1 MAYKLAEE
9 DKLCGVIY
17 PTYEGFSPIPKVTC
31 DMLESKCEQTIIVKC
46 GEDSTSE
53 SISTTTSTSQSS
65 SESTSTSESTSQSV
79 SSSESV
85 SNSESTSVSTSLST
99 SESTSESVSESSST
113 ENSNTPE
120 EPKPTPEPQP
130 EPTPTPVLT
139 DDEITELLYSRAY
152 PNDKQLGNVEMD
164 ALTRI
169 TTAITEP
176 TPEELEDFKNT
187 VVTLTGDI
195 EELKGYKV
203 EVIPK
208 KRDEDYPKVGENGLN
223 SFYTFTYK
231 VTKPNGDVYTSEV
244 NDIPSHTSEIT
255 QYDKLLPNLDPFSKV
270 ITKDGQVVEVPEV
283 TEEEKTS
290 YENKV
295 IEELKKKLPEGTT
308 VEAVLEGANYEK
320 GSEVLRG
327 KTNYDLNVKITK
339 NDTVYEHTYKVP
351 HTEEAPNEEP
361 EAPDENIER
370 IFSNIDFGVVT
381 YDGDLIT
388 DIRENFGASDL
399 GNQVKEHDLPRISET
414 LGAKLE
420 EALNIRLTGGNVYK
434 VNDFTV
440 RMNYKVGE
448 HKPWSKSVFSFTAKI
463 TKPNGEVVTKEGD
476 ITSGAIDTL

>member
-17 PTYEGFSPIPKVTC
+17 PTYEGFSPIPKATC
-31 DMLESKCEQTIIVKC
+31 EMLESKCEQTIIVKC

-53 SISTTTSTSQSS
+53 STSTTTSTSQSS
-65 SESTSTSESTSQSV
+65 SESTSTSESTSQ
-79 SSSESV
+79 SV

-113 ENSNTPE
+113 DNSNTPE
-120 EPKPTPEPQP
+120 EPKPNPEPQP

-176 TPEELEDFKNT
+176 TSEELEDFKNT
-187 VVTLTGDI
+187 VITLTGDI

-255 QYDKLLPNLDPFSKV
+255 QYDKLLPNLDSFSKV

-283 TEEEKTS
+283 TEEEKTA

-320 GSEVLRG
+320 GSEVLSG

-351 HTEEAPNEEP
+351 HTEEAPKEEP
-361 EAPDENIER
+361 DVPDENLETVL
-370 IFSNIDFGVVT
+370 SNIRLGVII

-388 DIRENFGASDL
+388 GISDGNSLTMGDPIKESDL
-399 GNQVKEHDLPRISET
+399 PKISET
-414 LGAKLE
+414 LKGDLE
-420 EALNIRLTGGNVYK
+420 KSLNRGLTGGNVYK
-434 VNDFTV
+434 VNNFTI
-440 RMNYKVGE
+440 RMNYKVGD
-448 HKPWSKSVFSFTAKI
+448 HKPLSESVFSFTAEI
-463 TKPNGEVVTKEGD
+463 TKPNGEVVTKEGKVV
-476 ITSGAIDTL
+476 SGEIDTL

>member
-31 DMLESKCEQTIIVKC
+31 DMLESKCEQTIIIKC

-53 SISTTTSTSQSS
+53 STSTTTSTSQSS

-120 EPKPTPEPQP
+120 EPKPNPDPQP
-130 EPTPTPVLT
+130 EPVPTPVLT
-139 DDEITELLYSRAY
+139 DDEIEELIYSRNL
-152 PNDKQLGNVEMD
+152 NDNMKIGNVERD
-164 ALTRI
+164 SLTEI
-169 TTAITEP
+169 TTAITDP

-187 VVTLTGDI
+187 VITLAGDI

-208 KRDEDYPKVGENGLN
+208 KRDEDYPKVGEKGLN

-231 VTKPNGDVYTSEV
+231 VTKPNGDVYTSYV
-244 NDIPSHTSEIT
+244 NDIPSHTSET
-255 QYDKLLPNLDPFSKV
+255 PQYDKLLPNTDPFSKV

-283 TEEEKTS
+283 TEEEKTA

-308 VEAVLEGANYEK
+308 VEVKLEGAKYNK
-320 GSEVLRG
+320 GDEIIDG

-351 HTEEAPNEEP
+351 HTEEAPKEEP
-361 EAPDENIER
+361 DVPEVSEEVLNKILVLE
-370 IFSNIDFGVVT
+370 V
-381 YDGDLIT
+381 
-388 DIRENFGASDL
+388 NFGE
-399 GNQVKEHDLPRISET
+399 GNMDGNTLTILNYNGEAITESVIKQFEEKIRKEYEDR
-414 LGAKLE
+414 
-420 EALNIRLTGGNVYK
+420 LNEGRPDSSKYK
-434 VNDFTV
+434 VEYKITQLTHIGGSLPPRNQATSIFTS
-440 RMNYKVGE
+440 
-448 HKPWSKSVFSFTAKI
+448 HIKI
-463 TKPNGEVVTKEGD
+463 TKPNGEVIEKD
-476 ITSGAIDTL
+476 IPINTFIIETL